1 MRIALF
7 SSAANVHTPR
17 WVDFFTGRGHEVHLV
32 SIERGRTLCANQ
44 HVLTG
49 GDGVSQWKVLRSV
62 GRARRLVRE
71 INPDVVLGQYL
82 PSHGFLAA
90 LVDRHPLAVA
100 AWSPDIPYAVDR
112 HPYDRWRVG
121 LILKRADLTLVCG
134 RHLLDH
140 ARRLGADER
149 RVAATYVG
157 VDQSVFH
164 PGDDG
169 ERDPRLVFTNREHK
183 NILHVETLIQAL
195 PAVVERVPDAR
206 VVIANDGPRRGSL
219 ERLAEKLG
227 VRDRC
232 AFVGRLGPK
241 ETAEYLQRS
250 SLYVSCSE
258 VDGMSISLLEAL
270 ACGAYPVVTDIPA
283 DREIIEAGARA
294 DLFPVGDAVGN
305 AVSNASALA
314 ERLIARLGDPEGLN
328 EDRRVNLE
336 AFRRVGRLEDN
347 LALVERRLQALVGG
361 ETFVGEPWAPGPV

>member
-17 WVDFFTGRGHEVHLV
+17 WVDFFTGRGHELHLV
-32 SIERGRTLCANQ
+32 SLERGAKLCANQ
-44 HVLTG
+44 HDLTG
-49 GDGVSQWKVLRSV
+49 TGGVSQWKVFRSV
-62 GRARRLVRE
+62 GRARRLIRE
-71 INPDVVLGQYL
+71 IDPDVVLGQYL

-90 LVDRHPLAVA
+90 LVDRHPLAVV

-121 LILKRADLTLVCG
+121 LILRRADLTLVCG

-149 RVAATYVG
+149 RTAATYVG
-157 VDQSVFH
+157 VDPDLFH
-164 PGDDG
+164 PGGDG
-169 ERDPRLVFTNREHK
+169 IREPRLAFTNREHK

-195 PAVVERVPDAR
+195 PSVVERVPDAR
-206 VVIANDGPRRGSL
+206 VVVANDGPRRGSL
-219 ERLAEKLG
+219 EKLAEKLG
-227 VRDRC
+227 VRDNC
-232 AFVGRLGPK
+232 EFVGRLDPK
-241 ETAEYLQRS
+241 ATAGYLQHS

-283 DREIIEAGARA
+283 DREIVEAGARA
-294 DLFPVGDAVGN
+294 DLFGVGD
-305 AVSNASALA
+305 ASALA
-314 ERLIARLGDPEGLN
+314 ERLVARLGESEGLDG
-328 EDRRVNLE
+328 DRRVNRE

-347 LALVERRLQALVGG
+347 LALVERRLAALVGG
-361 ETFVGEPWAPGPV
+361 ESFVGETWARGPV

>member
-32 SIERGRTLCANQ
+32 SIERGLRLSANQ
-44 HVLTG
+44 HALTG

-140 ARRLGADER
+140 ARRLGADPR

-169 ERDPRLVFTNREHK
+169 ERDPRLVFTNREHRD
-183 NILHVETLIQAL
+183 ILRVETLIRAL

-219 ERLAEKLG
+219 ERLATRTG

-232 AFVGRLGPK
+232 AFVGRLASRQ
-241 ETAEYLQRS
+241 TADYLRNAAV
-250 SLYVSCSE
+250 YVSCSE

-283 DREIIEAGARA
+283 NREIIEAGARA

-305 AVSNASALA
+305 ASALA
-314 ERLIARLGDPEGLN
+314 ERLIARLDDPEGLN
-328 EDRRVNLE
+328 DGRRVNLE
-336 AFRRVGRLEDN
+336 VFRRVGRLEDN
-347 LALVERRLQALVGG
+347 LSLVERRLQALVGG
-361 ETFVGEPWAPGPV
+361 ETFVGENWAPGPV

>member
-17 WVDFFTGRGHEVHLV
+17 WVDFFTGRGHEVHLI
-32 SIERGRTLCANQ
+32 SIERGEKLCANQ
-44 HVLTG
+44 HTLTRT
-49 GDGVSQWKVLRSV
+49 DGVSQWKVFRSV

-71 INPDVVLGQYL
+71 IDPDVVLGQYL

-140 ARRLGADER
+140 ARRLGAEER

-157 VDQSVFH
+157 VNPDMFH

-183 NILHVETLIQAL
+183 GILRVETLIQAL
-195 PAVVERVPDAR
+195 PDVVRRIPDVR
-206 VVIANDGPRRGSL
+206 VVVANDGPRRGSL

-232 AFVGRLGPK
+232 EFVGRLASRQ
-241 ETAEYLQRS
+241 TADYLRNAAV
-250 SLYVSCSE
+250 YVSCSE

-283 DREIIEAGARA
+283 DREIIAAGARA

-305 AVSNASALA
+305 ASALA
-314 ERLIARLGDPEGLN
+314 ERLIARLDGPERSD

-336 AFRRVGRLEDN
+336 VFRRVGRLEDN

-361 ETFVGEPWAPGPV
+361 EAFVGEPWAPGPV